1 MPPLALLFAL
11 VLTLSTSSHA
21 SPALIKDGKLVPA
34 TSDTEIA
41 PIDPTNA
48 PHPDV
53 TKFLKKCR
61 TRCDDLDK
69 LPVYMK
75 NHATS
80 EEHCYLGCSWGYQ
93 MLCAEIGCSSGVGL
107 HSPEPTKKPELLPA
121 ASSST
126 GGAATGA
133 GSGTGGG
140 SAATGDEMGVEDI
153 TGGTEDDVAEHAR
166 SVEGVVNGW
175 KEESEENV
183 RSATGAAKSST
194 GSATGGK
201 SQTGMEGATGSATGS
216 ATSPSLL
223 EMRTSMLLSR
233 NQNARK
239 YN

>member
-1 MPPLALLFAL
+1 
-11 VLTLSTSSHA
+11 
-21 SPALIKDGKLVPA
+21 
-34 TSDTEIA
+34 
-41 PIDPTNA
+41 
-48 PHPDV
+48 
-53 TKFLKKCR
+53 
-61 TRCDDLDK
+61 
-69 LPVYMK
+69 
-75 NHATS
+75 
-80 EEHCYLGCSWGYQ
+80 
-93 MLCAEIGCSSGVGL
+93 MLCAEIGCSSSGVGL
-107 HSPEPTKKPELLPA
+107 HTPEPAKKPELLPA

-153 TGGTEDDVAEHAR
+153 TGGTEDDVAEHVR

-201 SQTGMEGATGSATGS
+201 SQTGMEGATGA

>member
-1 MPPLALLFAL
+1 MSLALLLAL
-11 VLTLSTSSHA
+11 VLTLSTSHA
-21 SPALIKDGKLVPA
+21 SPALIKDGKLLPA

-48 PHPDV
+48 PHPDI

-61 TRCDDLDK
+61 NRCDDLDN

-80 EEHCYLGCSWGYQ
+80 EEHCYLGCTWGYQ
-93 MLCAEIGCSSGVGL
+93 MLCEEIGCSSGVGL
-107 HSPEPTKKPELLPA
+107 HTPEPAKKPELLPA
-121 ASSST
+121 ASTST
-126 GGAATGA
+126 GATGSM
-133 GSGTGGG
+133 GDGGGTGGG

-153 TGGTEDDVAEHAR
+153 TGGTEDDVAEHVR

-175 KEESEENV
+175 KEEPEENV
-183 RSATGAAKSST
+183 GSATGAAKSST
-194 GSATGGK
+194 GSASATGGK
-201 SQTGMEGATGSATGS
+201 SATGSEDATGA